1 VDLARRRGPGAGID
15 PARTGSWPGAVGL
28 SFTDAQGIR
37 LGWPAAVALGVV
49 AILAMSLWETIS
61 RPWKVRQAFEGER
74 ARLLHAGWAEEDA
87 NMAARAYFRQKFN
100 LQ

>member
-1 VDLARRRGPGAGID
+1 
-15 PARTGSWPGAVGL
+15 
-28 SFTDAQGIR
+28 
-37 LGWPAAVALGVV
+37 
-49 AILAMSLWETIS
+49 MSLWETIS

-87 NMAARAYFRQKFN
+87 NMAARAYVRQKFN